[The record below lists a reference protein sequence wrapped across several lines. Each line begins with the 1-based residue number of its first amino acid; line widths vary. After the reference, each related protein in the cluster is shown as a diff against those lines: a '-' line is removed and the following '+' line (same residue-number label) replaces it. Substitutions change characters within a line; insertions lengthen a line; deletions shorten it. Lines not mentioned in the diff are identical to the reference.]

1 MRNLFFAG
9 LLLLNQS
16 SLFSQHTTGPINQLN
31 HGSYN
36 HLIIRNADSPDETA
50 KESGVVEVAVTEINY
65 NSDELT
71 KPKAWVELHN
81 YGNSSVDI
89 SSWKLKDETA
99 FNSYTIPDG
108 TILSPDEYLVIVQDI
123 DTFEM
128 IFPAVTNI
136 VGPFL
141 FGFDNTSGIVK
152 IEDNSGTLIK
162 SISYYD
168 SVPWPKGSDG
178 LGPTLQII
186 DESGD
191 ENNPANWFAGCVLGT
206 PGAPYEPC
214 NYSPVVDE
222 INYNSLLAYNP
233 GDWIE
238 IWNNGTS
245 TLDLSGWIIKDRSNN
260 NIFII
265 PDGTS
270 IPADNRLVIS
280 DSLAAFTAKFPTVT
294 NVIGEPDFHFSNGGE
309 AVRLYDASGKI
320 KYSVRYYDSAPWP
333 TDPDGVGFTLESSN
347 TADNPN
353 IATNWVAGCLFGSPG
368 KEFTLPCGDAIETIT
383 TTPFT
388 ISPNPFSDQI
398 SIQFNQAINYQS
410 IYITDI
416 TGKRIA
422 DLNKNQNQL
431 FWNGTDNSYNKV
443 PAGIYYLNMTD
454 TSGKIYS
461 AQIVRI

>member
-1 MRNLFFAG
+1 MRNILIGG
-9 LLLLNQS
+9 LLLLIQG
-16 SLFSQHTTGPINQLN
+16 SLFGQQSAESTNQVNLN
-31 HGSYN
+31 TYN
-36 HLIIRNADSPDETA
+36 HLILGNPHYPETTA
-50 KESGVVEVAVTEINY
+50 KESGVVEIAVTEINY

-81 YGNSSVDI
+81 YGNTSVDI
-89 SSWKLKDETA
+89 SAWKLKDETA
-99 FNSYTIPDG
+99 FNSYTIPGG

-136 VGPFL
+136 VGPFV

-152 IEDNSGTLIK
+152 IEDNTGTLIK
-162 SISYYD
+162 SIAYYD

-186 DESGD
+186 DETGD
-191 ENNPANWFAGCVLGT
+191 ENDPANWFAGCVLGT
-206 PGAPYEPC
+206 PGAPYVPC

-222 INYNSLLAYNP
+222 INYNSLLAFNP

-245 TLDLSGWIIKDRSNN
+245 TLDLSGWIIKDRSNS

-265 PDGTS
+265 PNGTT
-270 IPADNRLVIS
+270 IAADSRLVIS
-280 DSLAAFTAKFPTVT
+280 DSLAAFTSKFPTVT

-309 AVRLYDASGKI
+309 AVRLYNASGKI

-347 TADNPN
+347 PSDNPN
-353 IATNWVAGCLFGSPG
+353 IAGNWVAGCLFGSPG
-368 KEFTLPCGDAIETIT
+368 KEFTLPCGDAIETIE

-388 ISPNPFSDQI
+388 ISPNPFSEQVSIRFDQK
-398 SIQFNQAINYQS
+398 INCQS
-410 IYITDI
+410 AFITDM
-416 TGKRIA
+416 TGKKIA
-422 DLNKNQNQL
+422 DLEINQDQ
-431 FWNGTDNSYNKV
+431 FTWNGKNNSQAPA
-443 PAGIYYLNMTD
+443 PAGIYYVNILDAEGNLF
-454 TSGKIYS
+454 S
-461 AQIVRI
+461 AQIIRL